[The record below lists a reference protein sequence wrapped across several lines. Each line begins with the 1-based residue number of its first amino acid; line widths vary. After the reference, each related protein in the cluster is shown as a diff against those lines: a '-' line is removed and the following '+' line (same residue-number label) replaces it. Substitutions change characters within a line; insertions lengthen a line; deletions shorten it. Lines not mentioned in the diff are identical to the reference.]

1 MNLDATKFLEDVTGR
16 YAKPYFYA
24 VHDLLVALITSNAPA
39 AADARAALQ
48 KTMAETMGLSAML
61 GAAMTLQA
69 AAQELAEPVHG
80 RFAHQVGE
88 LLRFA
93 AAPVQSIV
101 PRVTFA
107 EALEDIVT
115 RVPIVVR
122 PAAERTA
129 QGIARAYEAGHVMA
143 FVRAVEQTVA
153 EEAQAYIARAF
164 KEGLGETEA
173 GRRLAMRANV
183 VAARTSAWSESY
195 ARMAFRTNVNT
206 AVTAGRFK
214 QAQDQDIRTAVPAFR
229 FDAVGD
235 SDTRHN
241 HGAADGM
248 VLAVEHPAWAQ
259 LAPPL
264 GYNCRCQVSHVTAY
278 ELTQQG
284 RLRNG
289 VVINSAVPAGA
300 YPDPGFRH

>member
-1 MNLDATKFLEDVTGR
+1 MNLDVTKFLEDVTGR

-24 VHDLLVALITSNAPA
+24 VHDLYVALVTGNRPA
-39 AADARAALQ
+39 AADARAALAR
-48 KTMAETMGLSAML
+48 TMSETMGLSTMM
-61 GAAMTLQA
+61 GAAMTLRA
-69 AAQELAEPVHG
+69 AAQEMAEPVHG
-80 RFAHQVGE
+80 RFEQQVGE
-88 LLRFA
+88 LLAIA
-93 AAPVQSIV
+93 AAPVQTIV

-129 QGIARAYEAGHVMA
+129 QAIAKAYAEGHVMA
-143 FVRAVEQTVA
+143 FVRAAEQTVA
-153 EEAQAYIARAF
+153 EEAQNYIARAF
-164 KEGLGETEA
+164 REGLGENEA
-173 GRRLAMRANV
+173 ARQLALSVNV

-206 AVTAGRFK
+206 AVTAGRFR
-214 QAQDQDIRTAVPAFR
+214 QAQDQDIQEAVPAFR

-241 HGAADGM
+241 HMAADGM
-248 VLAVEHPAWAQ
+248 TLAAGHPAWLK

-278 ELTQQG
+278 ELEQAG

-289 VVINSAVPAGA
+289 AVVNSPVPAGA
-300 YPDPGFRH
+300 YPDPGFR